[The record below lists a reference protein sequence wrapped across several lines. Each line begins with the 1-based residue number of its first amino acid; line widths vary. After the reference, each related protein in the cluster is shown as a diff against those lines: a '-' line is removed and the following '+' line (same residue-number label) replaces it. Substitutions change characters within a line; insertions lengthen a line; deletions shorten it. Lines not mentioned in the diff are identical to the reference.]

1 MKKFLFINKSILD
14 VETFIRCKRI
24 NNVLSHNVELV
35 LILFNIKR
43 KFTIFEHVFVNMSN
57 AKKLENL
64 KKCYIKNIHKRFIAI
79 INNNLKIF

>member
-14 VETFIRCKRI
+14 FETFIRYKRI
-24 NNVLSHNVELV
+24 NNVLSHNVEFV
-35 LILFNIKR
+35 LIFFNIKR

-79 INNNLKIF
+79 INNNFKIF